1 MNLNGGRKMSQ
12 VYQSEAAPQFPLPFS
27 HAVRT
32 GDYVFI
38 SGQVGVDPQ
47 TLVPL
52 GNIAA
57 ETRQCINNIESVLVS
72 CGLTLDHIVRIATH
86 LADMNEQSAY
96 NEVYSE
102 MINAPYPTR
111 ITVGSSLGPFRIEM
125 EAIAYVPST
134 RQLV

>member
-1 MNLNGGRKMSQ
+1 MSQ
-12 VYQSEAAPQFPLPFS
+12 VYQSNTAPQFPLPFS

-32 GDYVFI
+32 GDFVFI
-38 SGQVGVDPQ
+38 SGQVGVEPK

-52 GNIAA
+52 GDIAA
-57 ETRQCINNIESVLVS
+57 ETRQCINNIEAVLVS
-72 CGLTLDHIVRIATH
+72 LGLTLDHIVRVATH
-86 LADMNEQSAY
+86 LADMKEQSVY
-96 NEVYSE
+96 NEVYSD

-125 EAIAYVPST
+125 EAIAFAPST